1 MLPSHSRSSVALS
14 AFFALLVLPAAAR
27 AQPAPLEG
35 FADYVTAG
43 MEHWGVPGL
52 AVAVVKD
59 GETVW
64 SQGFG
69 VRDVRTGEPVDE
81 HTLFAIGS
89 ASKAFTS
96 LAVATLVDEGVLGWD
111 DRVTDHLP
119 GFQTS
124 EPYVT
129 RELTIRDILSH
140 RSGLD
145 RGDQVWYAMDFEREE
160 ILERVRYQPPTTSF
174 RSAFGYNNNMFL
186 AAGQIVQAL
195 TDRSWDEVVDRR
207 FFTPLGMTRSVTSIR
222 SLDGVQNV
230 ASPHVEIDDEIQ
242 VVPWRDI
249 DNIAPAGSIVSSV
262 SEMDEWVKLHLAG
275 GAYGGVEIAS
285 EAALAETHRP
295 HTIIPLQPPWSL
307 MAPEAHFLTY
317 GLGWFLSDYR
327 GRKAVAH
334 GGNIDGMSA
343 LVGMLPEEDLGIVVL
358 TNMNDTF
365 LPYALMHRVFDH
377 YLGAPEGGM
386 RDWSAE
392 MSTSFTQLLA
402 AAEAQAEATRE
413 ARAAGTSPS
422 LPLESYAGT
431 YRHPMFGDL
440 TLSLEGGGL
449 VARRHTAWVG
459 DVEHWH
465 YDTFQV
471 DWRDGTMPEQLVT
484 VRLDAMGEPASL
496 VMQGFEGVFERVDED
511 PGG

>member
-1 MLPSHSRSSVALS
+1 M
-14 AFFALLVLPAAAR
+14 
-27 AQPAPLEG
+27 Q
-35 FADYVTAG
+35 D
-43 MEHWGVPGL
+43 WDVPGL

-64 SQGFG
+64 TQGFG
-69 VRDVRTGEPVDE
+69 VRDVRTGGSVDE
-81 HTLFAIGS
+81 NTLFAIGS

-96 LAVATLVDEGVLGWD
+96 LAVATLVDEGALEWD

-119 GFQTS
+119 GFRTS

-129 RELTIRDILSH
+129 RELTLRDILSH
-140 RSGLD
+140 RSGLN
-145 RGDQVWYAMDFEREE
+145 RGDQVWYAMDIDPDE
-160 ILERVRYQPPTTSF
+160 ILKRLRYQPPTTSF

-195 TDRSWDEVVDRR
+195 TGRTWDEVVDGR
-207 FFTPLGMTRSVTSIR
+207 FFTPLGMTRSVTSVR
-222 SLDGVQNV
+222 SIDGVENV
-230 ASPHVEIDDEIQ
+230 ASPHWEIDDEVQ

-249 DNIAPAGSIVSSV
+249 DNIGPAGSIISSV
-262 SEMDEWVKLHLAG
+262 AEMDEWLKLHLAG
-275 GAYGGVEIAS
+275 GSYGGVEIVG
-285 EAALAETHRP
+285 EATLGETHRP

-317 GLGWFLSDYR
+317 GMGWFLSDYR

-343 LVGMLPEEDLGIVVL
+343 LVGMLPEEGLGVVIL
-358 TNMNDTF
+358 TNMNGTF

-386 RDWSAE
+386 RDWSEEMAASFAE
-392 MSTSFTQLLA
+392 LEA
-402 AAEAQAEATRE
+402 AAEAQAEETRE
-413 ARAAGTSPS
+413 ARAEGTSPS
-422 LPLESYAGT
+422 LALEAYAGT

-449 VARRHTAWVG
+449 VARRDSAWVG
-459 DVEHWH
+459 DLEHWH
-465 YDTFQV
+465 YDTFRI
-471 DWRDGTMPEQLVT
+471 DWRDATMGEQLMT
-484 VRLDAMGEPASL
+484 VRLDAMGEPVAVEL
-496 VMQGFEGVFERVDED
+496 QGSEGVFERVDEA
-511 PGG
+511 GGG